1 MEGNEIGTAR
11 VKCIDPGQTR
21 TQTFRSRIK
30 LVKSETT
37 ASPEKKNEKM
47 KILPLVKAVKVT

>member
-1 MEGNEIGTAR
+1 MNSFCNPFIILDGGVGGGGNEIGTAR

-30 LVKSETT
+30 LVKS
-37 ASPEKKNEKM
+37 
-47 KILPLVKAVKVT
+47 